1 MSNVVNI
8 SLAKEIE
15 ALKAPVQPGAPP
27 PYAATELVRELLLY
41 HISSVGHES
50 HVNLSG
56 QVLSR
61 SRKVYDAINQLMD
74 KVNNLDTLEWSLFDK
89 YTQAI
94 PLLEKYDLHRIFIQ
108 TKLSLFAE
116 SFLLLSFKTLANY
129 ESLFPMKTTSQK
141 ESASSSVGFQ
151 TGRCSSKR

>member
-15 ALKAPVQPGAPP
+15 ALRAPVQPGAPP
-27 PYAATELVRELLLY
+27 PYGATELIRELLLY
-41 HISSVGHES
+41 HITSVGHES

-61 SRKVYDAINQLMD
+61 SRTVYDAINQSMHKIDDLTT
-74 KVNNLDTLEWSLFDK
+74 LDWDLFEK

-94 PLLEKYDLHRIFIQ
+94 PRLEEYDLHRIFIQ
-108 TKLSLFAE
+108 TKLNLFAE
-116 SFLLLSFKTLANY
+116 SFCFLSFKTLVNY
-129 ESLFPMKTTSQK
+129 ESRFLM
-141 ESASSSVGFQ
+141 
-151 TGRCSSKR
+151 